1 MPKVYI
7 IRPGDLVLQF
17 GTPSGWC
24 LYHCVYSVILLYSIR
39 LDFDSDT
46 LLHFPIPAFY
56 GLYDDLV
63 SRAALVSCPVVEGSC
78 DDQHQIN

>member
-17 GTPSGWC
+17 GVPSGWC
-24 LYHCVYSVILLYSIR
+24 LYHCVCSVILLYSIR

-46 LLHFPIPAFY
+46 LLHFPIPTFY
-56 GLYDDLV
+56 GPYDDLV
-63 SRAALVSCPVVEGSC
+63 SPAALVSCSVVEGSC
-78 DDQHQIN
+78 NDQHQIN